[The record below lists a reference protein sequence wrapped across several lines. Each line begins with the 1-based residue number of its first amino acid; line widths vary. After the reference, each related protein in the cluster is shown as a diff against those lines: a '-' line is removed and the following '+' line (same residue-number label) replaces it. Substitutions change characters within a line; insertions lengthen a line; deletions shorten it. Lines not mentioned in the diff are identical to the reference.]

1 VSAAT
6 GLPYALGASL
16 VLHATGIMALAQLPV
31 GWQAGEPPAPPFAPA
46 LRATLRATASE
57 STPVVAQLDAVTAVP
72 VRERKKPAPPPEGIL
87 PPASYYPAHL
97 LDERPQV
104 RTHIEPAF
112 PAAAPVDS
120 GRVTLRLY
128 IGEDGRVEQIA
139 VMQSDPP
146 GVFEASA
153 AAAFAGAQFT
163 PGKVRGSAVKSQMTI
178 ELFFGSPVPLAD
190 SRIVDM
196 PR

>member
-1 VSAAT
+1 
-6 GLPYALGASL
+6 
-16 VLHATGIMALAQLPV
+16 M
-31 GWQAGEPPAPPFAPA
+31 
-46 LRATLRATASE
+46 
-57 STPVVAQLDAVTAVP
+57 PVVAQLIAPAAVP
-72 VRERKKPAPPPEGIL
+72 ARDRRKPAPPPEGIV

-97 LDERPQV
+97 LDERPQI
-104 RTHIEPAF
+104 RTHVEPAF
-112 PAAAPVDS
+112 PAAAPVPS
-120 GRVTLRLY
+120 GRVRLRLY

-153 AAAFAGAQFT
+153 TAAFAGAQFT

-190 SRIVDM
+190 SRTADT